1 MKTKSLKTKKV
12 IAYLQANPSAKPSEV
27 AKKFKIS
34 PSYVYILRSEISL
47 AKKNSIADKQ
57 YELHFSTSNK
67 PLTKSS
73 IKEEVMSLAVA
84 DRIKLLRNADRL
96 RLTTLKELNSPNS
109 DNVNHPPHY
118 KIGGIETID
127 FIEAK
132 SLNYNLGNVVKYL
145 TRADHKGNKLEDLQ
159 KAQWY
164 LARELKNLSK

>member
-12 IAYLQANPSAKPSEV
+12 IAYLQANPSAKPSQV

-34 PSYVYILRSEISL
+34 PSYVYILRGEASL
-47 AKKNSIADKQ
+47 AKKNSIADEQ
-57 YELHFSTSNK
+57 YKLHFSTSDK

-73 IKEEVMSLAVA
+73 TKGEVMSLAVA

-132 SLNYNLGNVVKYL
+132 SLGYNLGNVIKYV
-145 TRADHKGNKLEDLQ
+145 TRADHKGSRDEDLQ
-159 KAQWY
+159 KALWY
-164 LARELKNLSK
+164 LNREISKLNK